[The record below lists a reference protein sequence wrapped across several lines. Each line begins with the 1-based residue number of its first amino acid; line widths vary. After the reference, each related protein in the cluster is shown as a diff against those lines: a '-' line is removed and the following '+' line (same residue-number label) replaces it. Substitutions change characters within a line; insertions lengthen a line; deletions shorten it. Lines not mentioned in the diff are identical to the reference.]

1 MELKIG
7 TLRNLVKRAKIVY
20 STTVLLHQEI
30 EHLKVVFT
38 GINEHPIKTV
48 NRTMK
53 QELHRT
59 QRLQNTIL
67 NNGTLQKVQI
77 MLPYNGKQGNKLLD
91 KVKKHLNKSLSTKV
105 KLKQQLHIKVNNW
118 ERNSN

>member
-7 TLRNLVKRAKIVY
+7 TLGNLVKRTKIVY

-48 NRTMK
+48 NKTVFIKHRNY
-53 QELHRT
+53 RT
-59 QRLQNTIL
+59 QL
-67 NNGTLQKVQI
+67 
-77 MLPYNGKQGNKLLD
+77 
-91 KVKKHLNKSLSTKV
+91 
-105 KLKQQLHIKVNNW
+105 
-118 ERNSN
+118 

>member
-1 MELKIG
+1 MELKTG
-7 TLRNLVKRAKIVY
+7 TLRNLVKQAKIAY
-20 STTVLLHQEI
+20 STTVLLHQGI

-48 NRTMK
+48 NRTVK

-59 QRLQNTIL
+59 QRLQNTIIT
-67 NNGTLQKVQI
+67 NESIQKVQI

-91 KVKKHLNKSLSTKV
+91 KVKKHLSNRYPL